1 MKNRILFPFLGL
13 LLTVLFSCT
22 SKPKP
27 EHLESPVTAESE
39 KGAVDI
45 DVKLLASTKDTI
57 CGMDVSDAVNDTLNV
72 DSKIYGFCSTGCK
85 ESFASQLAAVK

>member
-1 MKNRILFPFLGL
+1 MKNRVLFPVLCL

-22 SKPKP
+22 SKTQP

-39 KGAVDI
+39 KGAVEI

-57 CGMDVSDAVNDTLNV
+57 CGMDVSGAVNDTLKV
-72 DSKIYGFCSTGCK
+72 DSKIYGFCSTQCK
-85 ESFASQLAAVK
+85 ESFVSQLAAVK